1 MPEFSTVKRKELTT
15 KKMALPDGS
24 YPIRNVSDLKNAIA
38 SFGRAKNPALT
49 KKWIIRRAKE
59 LNATDLLPEAWNI
72 DSVKQS
78 DSDSNADISHFGIL
92 GMKWGFRKKNPQSVS
107 RKEQKQNANK
117 KTAPDY
123 NESQF
128 VRGRNIKSMS
138 NADLKKAVSRMQL
151 EQQYIQLTQ
160 HDKSDAR
167 KIGEQFVNSLISSG
181 TQLLVN
187 DITKRAKETA
197 TKRL

>member
-72 DSVKQS
+72 DFVKQS
-78 DSDSNADISHFGIL
+78 DSDNNADISHFGIL

-107 RKEQKQNANK
+107 RKEQKRKANK

-128 VRGRNIKSMS
+128 IRNRNTKSMS

-151 EQQYIQLTQ
+151 EQQYRQLTQ
-160 HDKSDAR
+160 HDKSYAQ
-167 KIGEQFVNSLISSG
+167 KIGEQFVSSLISSG

-187 DITKRAKETA
+187 DITRQAKGTA
-197 TKRL
+197 AKRL

>member
-72 DSVKQS
+72 DFVKQS
-78 DSDSNADISHFGIL
+78 DSDNNADISHFGIL

-107 RKEQKQNANK
+107 RKEQKRKANK

-128 VRGRNIKSMS
+128 IRNRNTKSMS

-151 EQQYIQLTQ
+151 EQQYRQLTQ
-160 HDKSDAR
+160 HDRSYAR
-167 KIGEQFVNSLISSG
+167 KIGEQFVSSLISSG

-187 DITKRAKETA
+187 DITRQAKETA
-197 TKRL
+197 AKRL

>member
-1 MPEFSTVKRKELTT
+1 MPEFSTAQRKELTA

-59 LNATDLLPEAWNI
+59 LDATESLPEAWNI

-78 DSDSNADISHFGIL
+78 EADSNADISHFGVL
-92 GMKWGFRKKNPQSVS
+92 GMKWGVRKKKPNSVS
-107 RKEQKQNANK
+107 RKQQKKRANK
-117 KTAPDY
+117 KTSPDY

-128 VRGRNIKSMS
+128 VRKRNVKSMS
-138 NADLKKAVSRMQL
+138 NADLKKAITRMQL
-151 EQQYIQLTQ
+151 EQLYKELSKKDRAT
-160 HDKSDAR
+160 AR
-167 KIGEQFVNSLISSG
+167 KMGDQFVKSLISSS

-187 DITKRAKETA
+187 DITKQAK
-197 TKRL
+197 KML

>member
-72 DSVKQS
+72 DFVKQS
-78 DSDSNADISHFGIL
+78 DSDNNADISHFGIL

-107 RKEQKQNANK
+107 RKEQKRKANK

-128 VRGRNIKSMS
+128 IRNRNTKSMS

-151 EQQYIQLTQ
+151 EQQYRQLTQ
-160 HDKSDAR
+160 HDKSYAR
-167 KIGEQFVNSLISSG
+167 KIGEQFVSSLISSG

-187 DITKRAKETA
+187 DITRQAKGTA
-197 TKRL
+197 AKRL